1 MFFYSEGGAGGAS
14 ILVALFAALSLPSSL
29 PFASL
34 PPATGKKKKKL
45 QQTYPGAFCTSTEPL
60 AVSSFSVF
68 GRVSSFLSGSFVS
81 VGNSGQVAGTGLT
94 GAAVAPVC

>member
-1 MFFYSEGGAGGAS
+1 MRCSPLS
-14 ILVALFAALSLPSSL
+14 HSLPLFPL
-29 PFASL
+29 PLSR
-34 PPATGKKKKKL
+34 PQREKKKKKKKL

>member
-34 PPATGKKKKKL
+34 PPATGKKKKNSK
-45 QQTYPGAFCTSTEPL
+45 TYPGAFCTSTEPL

-68 GRVSSFLSGSFVS
+68 GRVSSFLSGSFVP